1 MLVVGIACLN
11 CVSFLSH
18 RVLPAKIEYCSF
30 YGELYDCMERIHI
43 PAWFMKH
50 GNSYLLHY
58 TYMYMYIG
66 MHCTID

>member
-30 YGELYDCMERIHI
+30 YGKLYDWRYLYACMVHET
-43 PAWFMKH
+43 
-50 GNSYLLHY
+50 L
-58 TYMYMYIG
+58 
-66 MHCTID
+66 